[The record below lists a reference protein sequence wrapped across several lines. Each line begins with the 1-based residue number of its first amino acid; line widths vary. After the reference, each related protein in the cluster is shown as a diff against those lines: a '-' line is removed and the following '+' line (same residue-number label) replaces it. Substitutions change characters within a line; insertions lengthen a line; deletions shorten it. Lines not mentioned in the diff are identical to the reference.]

1 MNFNDDTIYILDS
14 YGLIYRSYFAFIN
27 HPLTNSKGENI
38 SAIFGFFRNLAN
50 VFQTY
55 NPKHM
60 IAALDSKTPTFRH
73 QMYEAYK
80 GTREKSP
87 DDLIAQIQPIEDI
100 LSAMGIPCLRVDG
113 YEADDVIAT
122 IAKEC
127 CRTGKTCRILSG
139 DKDLMQLVCDS
150 VQIMKPSHDTSFPWK
165 IVGVEGVK
173 EEWGVYPEGLL
184 DLLSLTGDAADNVP
198 GVKGVGVKTGV
209 KYLEQYGSLEGIY
222 EHADEIKGAIGEK
235 IRAGKEDAFFSQ
247 KLITLCE
254 TVPLEGDYTALP
266 VFNFSAAKEL
276 LNKAECFNVAKSY
289 GMMAGGADK
298 NGTPKGSGVNGEL
311 PKGELPKG
319 DSSQSLR
326 MTESAAG
333 MAGNAGGMAGNDGG
347 MAGNAARMA
356 ESAVSEEEA
365 FVPAVEN
372 LGNYKAVTSLSELHA
387 FIDTVVEKKLVA
399 YDSETTGLEISDKMV
414 GFSLSVE
421 KGSGIY
427 VPVAGGD
434 DLFSEG
440 ISLEEAKPELLR
452 IFDNPEITCVMHN
465 AKFDYKVLKSAI
477 GMGRYKCRM
486 ADTLIAAWLL
496 NSEHSSK
503 NSYALGALGERVLH
517 LKGVEFE
524 DIVEKGK
531 VFTDVPLD
539 IAANYAAEDADFTL
553 QLWNLFEEKLKTAN
567 LYDLFWNLEMPLLPV
582 LAEMEYEGI
591 YLDAAILDA
600 YDEELTAKLETITKD
615 IYDMVGHSF
624 NIASTKQLG
633 EVLFNELGLKCSKKT
648 KTGYST
654 DNAVLE
660 ELLADHPVISKILEY
675 RENAK
680 LQSTYV
686 EPMPKLCDE
695 TGAIHTNFLQFGT
708 ATGRLSCRDPNLQN
722 IPVRS
727 ESGRKIRSAFT
738 ARPGHVLISAD
749 YSQIELVVLAHLSG
763 DENMSRA
770 FNEGTDIHKATASLI
785 FGLPADKI
793 TPDMRRTAKT
803 INFGVIYGMSAFR
816 LAKDLGISRTQSK
829 EFIET
834 YFDRYS
840 AIRDFITNTVHQA
853 ETTGEVKTMMGHR
866 RKITGITSGNKIEKA
881 AADRM
886 AVNTPVQGTA
896 ADIVKQA
903 MINLDKALTETN
915 SPAKMLLQ
923 VHDELILECPDNEA
937 DIEKTVEL
945 LKKTMES
952 AVKLNVPLKVSVETG
967 KNWGLFH

>member
-1 MNFNDDTIYILDS
+1 MNFDDNTIYILDS

-27 HPLTNSKGENI
+27 HPLTNSKGENV

-50 VFQTY
+50 VFQTFK
-55 NPKHM
+55 PKHM

-73 QMYEAYK
+73 KMYEEYK

-100 LSAMGIPCLRVDG
+100 LAAMGIPCMRVDG

-127 CRTGKTCRILSG
+127 CRNGRTCRILSG
-139 DKDLMQLVCDS
+139 DKDLMQLVCEN
-150 VQIMKPSHDTSFPWK
+150 VQIMKPSHDTNVPWK
-165 IVGVEGVK
+165 VVGVDGVK
-173 EEWGVYPEGLL
+173 EEWGVYPDGLL
-184 DLLSLTGDAADNVP
+184 DLLSLTGDTADNVP
-198 GVKGVGVKTGV
+198 GVKGIGPKTGV
-209 KYLEQYGSLEGIY
+209 KFLEQYGSLEGIY
-222 EHADEIKGAIGEK
+222 EHADEIKGSAGEK
-235 IRAGKEDAFFSQ
+235 IRSGKEDAFFSK
-247 KLITLCE
+247 KLITLCD
-254 TVPLEGDYTALP
+254 TVPLEGDYTSLP
-266 VFNFSAAKEL
+266 SFNFAAAKDL
-276 LNKAECFNVAKSY
+276 LNQAECFGVAKSY

-298 NGTPKGSGVNGEL
+298 NGTPAENPGES
-311 PKGELPKG
+311 PKETAGAPEGGNSKTSSMQAETAKAEL
-319 DSSQSLR
+319 D
-326 MTESAAG
+326 E
-333 MAGNAGGMAGNDGG
+333 
-347 MAGNAARMA
+347 
-356 ESAVSEEEA
+356 V

-372 LGNYKAVTSLSELHA
+372 HGNYKAVTNISDLHA
-387 FIDTVVEKKLVA
+387 FIDNVVEKKLVA
-399 YDSETTGLEISDKMV
+399 YDSETTGLEITDKMM

-427 VPVAGGD
+427 VPVVSGQ

-440 ISLEEAKPELLR
+440 LSLEDIKPELLR

-553 QLWNLFEEKLKTAN
+553 QLWNIFEEKLKIAS
-567 LYDLFWNLEMPLLPV
+567 LYDLFWNLEMALLPV

-591 YLDAAILDA
+591 HLDTSILEA

-615 IYDMVGHSF
+615 IYDMVGHTF
-624 NIASTKQLG
+624 NIASPKQLG
-633 EVLFNELGLKCSKKT
+633 DVLFNELGLKCSKKT

-695 TGAIHTNFLQFGT
+695 NGAIHTNFLQFGT

-727 ESGRKIRSAFT
+727 ESGRKIRAAFT

-829 EFIET
+829 EFIDT

-840 AIRDFITNTVHQA
+840 AIRDFITNTVHAA
-853 ETTGEVKTMMGHR
+853 EKTGEVQTMMGHR
-866 RKITGITSGNKIEKA
+866 RKITGITSANKIEKA

-903 MINLDKALTETN
+903 MINLDKALKETN
-915 SPAKMLLQ
+915 SSAKMLLQ
-923 VHDELILECPDNEA
+923 VHDELILECPDNPAE
-937 DIEKTVEL
+937 IEKTTEL
-945 LKKTMES
+945 LKTTMEN
-952 AVKLNVPLKVSVETG
+952 AVKLNVPLKVSIETG

>member
-1 MNFNDDTIYILDS
+1 MDFNDDTIYILDS

-27 HPLTNSKGENI
+27 HPLTNSQGENI

-50 VFQTY
+50 VFQTFK
-55 NPKHM
+55 PKHL

-73 QMYEAYK
+73 QLYEAYK

-100 LSAMGIPCLRVDG
+100 LSAMGVPCLRVDG

-150 VQIMKPSHDTSFPWK
+150 VQIMKPSHDTNLPWK
-165 IVGVEGVK
+165 VVGVEGVK
-173 EEWGVYPEGLL
+173 EEWGVYPDGLL
-184 DLLSLTGDAADNVP
+184 DLLSLVGDTADNVP

-209 KYLEQYGSLEGIY
+209 KFLEQYGSLEGIY
-222 EHADEIKGAIGEK
+222 QHADEIKGAIGEK

-247 KLITLCE
+247 KLITLCD
-254 TVPLEGDYTALP
+254 TVPIKDDYYTLSN
-266 VFNFSAAKEL
+266 FNFIAAKNL
-276 LNKAECFNVAKSY
+276 LNQAECYGVAKSY
-289 GMMAGGADK
+289 GMMAGVTEK
-298 NGTPKGSGVNGEL
+298 N
-311 PKGELPKG
+311 
-319 DSSQSLR
+319 DSSAS
-326 MTESAAG
+326 TEASKTSSEIAESAAEKSG
-333 MAGNAGGMAGNDGG
+333 TASDFA
-347 MAGNAARMA
+347 
-356 ESAVSEEEA
+356 EEE
-365 FVPAVEN
+365 FIPAVEN
-372 LGNYKAVTSLSELHA
+372 HGNYKAVTNIADLHS
-387 FIDTVVEKKLVA
+387 FIDDVLTKKLVA
-399 YDSETTGLEISDKMV
+399 YDSETTGLEITDKIV

-421 KGSGIY
+421 KGTGIY
-427 VPVAGGD
+427 VPIVCSEE
-434 DLFSEG
+434 LFSEG
-440 ISLEEAKPELLR
+440 LSLEEVKPELLR

-477 GMGRYKCRM
+477 GMGRYKCRL

-553 QLWNLFEEKLKTAN
+553 QLWNIFEEKLKAEN
-567 LYDLFWNLEMPLLPV
+567 LYDLFWKLEMPLLPV

-591 YLDAAILDA
+591 HLDESILEN
-600 YDEELTAKLETITKD
+600 YDEELTAKLESITKD
-615 IYDMVGHSF
+615 IYDMVGHTF
-624 NIASTKQLG
+624 NIASPKQLG
-633 EVLFNELGLKCSKKT
+633 DVLFNELGLKCSKKT

-675 RENAK
+675 RENSK

-695 TGAIHTNFLQFGT
+695 KGAIHTNFLQFGT

-727 ESGRKIRSAFT
+727 EAGRKIRSAFT
-738 ARPGHVLISAD
+738 ARSGHVLISAD

-785 FGLPADKI
+785 FGLPSDQI
-793 TPDMRRTAKT
+793 TADMRRTAKT

-840 AIRDFITNTVHQA
+840 AIRDFITDTVHQA
-853 ETTGEVKTMMGHR
+853 EKTGEVRTMMGHR
-866 RKITGITSGNKIEKA
+866 RKITGITSANKIEKA

-903 MINLDKALTETN
+903 MINLDKALKETG
-915 SPAKMLLQ
+915 SPAKILLQ
-923 VHDELILECPDNEA
+923 VHDELILECPDNES
-937 DIEKTVEL
+937 DIEKTVSL
-945 LKKTMES
+945 LKNTMES
-952 AVKLNVPLKVSVETG
+952 AVKLRVPLKVSIETG

>member
-1 MNFNDDTIYILDS
+1 MDFNDDTIYILDS

-50 VFQTY
+50 VFQTFK
-55 NPKHM
+55 PKHM

-87 DDLIAQIQPIEDI
+87 EDLIAQIQPIEDI
-100 LSAMGIPCLRVDG
+100 LAAMGVPCLRVDG

-150 VQIMKPSHDTSFPWK
+150 VQIMKPSHDTNVPWK
-165 IVGVEGVK
+165 VVGVEGVK
-173 EEWGVYPEGLL
+173 EEWGVYPDGLL
-184 DLLSLTGDAADNVP
+184 DLLSLTGDTADNVP

-209 KYLEQYGSLEGIY
+209 KFLEQYGSLEGIY

-247 KLITLCE
+247 KLITLCD
-254 TVPLEGDYTALP
+254 TVPLEGDYTVLP
-266 VFNFSAAKEL
+266 VFNFSAAKDL
-276 LNKAECFNVAKSY
+276 LNQAECYGVAKSY
-289 GMMAGGADK
+289 GMMAGVADK
-298 NGTPKGSGVNGEL
+298 KETPVEIQPKKL
-311 PKGELPKG
+311 PE
-319 DSSQSLR
+319 
-326 MTESAAG
+326 T
-333 MAGNAGGMAGNDGG
+333 
-347 MAGNAARMA
+347 
-356 ESAVSEEEA
+356 EEED
-365 FVPAVEN
+365 FEPAVEN
-372 LGNYKAVTSLSELHA
+372 HGNYKAVTNLSDLHA
-387 FIDTVVEKKLVA
+387 FIDTVVQKKLVA
-399 YDSETTGLEISDKMV
+399 YDSETTGLEITDKMV

-427 VPVAGGD
+427 VPVVSGN

-440 ISLEEAKPELLR
+440 LSLDEVKPELLR

-517 LKGVEFE
+517 LKGVEYE

-553 QLWNLFEEKLKTAN
+553 QLWNIFEDKLKTAN

-591 YLDAAILDA
+591 HLDASILEA
-600 YDEELTAKLETITKD
+600 YDEELTAKLETITND
-615 IYDMVGHSF
+615 IYDMVGHTF
-624 NIASTKQLG
+624 NIGSPKQLG
-633 EVLFNELGLKCSKKT
+633 DVLFNELGLQCSKKT

-695 TGAIHTNFLQFGT
+695 NGAIHTNFLQFGT

-727 ESGRKIRSAFT
+727 ESGRKIRAAFT

-785 FGLPADKI
+785 FGLPADQI
-793 TPDMRRTAKT
+793 TADMRRTAKT
-803 INFGVIYGMSAFR
+803 INFGVIYGMSVFR

-840 AIRDFITNTVHQA
+840 AIRDFITNTVHEA
-853 ETTGEVKTMMGHR
+853 EASGEVKTMMGHR
-866 RKITGITSGNKIEKA
+866 RKITGITSANKIEKA

-903 MINLDKALTETN
+903 MINLDKALKETN

-923 VHDELILECPDNEA
+923 VHDELILECPDNQS
-937 DIEKTVEL
+937 DIEKTTEL
-945 LKKTMES
+945 LKTTMET
-952 AVKLNVPLKVSVETG
+952 AVKLNVPLKVSIETG